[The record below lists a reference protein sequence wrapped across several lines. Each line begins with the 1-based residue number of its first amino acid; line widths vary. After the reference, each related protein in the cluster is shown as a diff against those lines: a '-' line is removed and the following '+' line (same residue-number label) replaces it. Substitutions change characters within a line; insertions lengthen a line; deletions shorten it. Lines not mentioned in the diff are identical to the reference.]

1 MQILPKKKQQKI
13 VENLI
18 QIDRDL
24 QQINIDRNESSVRH
38 LIDYRRQLL
47 ANLKSLQPDNETPES
62 SPGWLKYTP
71 TIFSTELVQKWRSRV
86 TLLKSDKQSFKNPDF
101 CNQILDN
108 ILPEVWNFDSD
119 VIVVSAPPSSTIVLK
134 AIDRKQRHI
143 VIFDHHQSI
152 DENTFACHTTANV
165 VICTTIKDVEIAFA
179 KLQTPADQV
188 ITLPCSLDPLFNAE
202 TKDHLAEAIREGKKN
217 RIANT
222 NTADKF
228 GLSWSKTYFKM
239 PLF

>member
-1 MQILPKKKQQKI
+1 MDSREEEGDLPPLVIDITNIKPFSLVADGMRFAKKIWMHVQEASKMQILPQQKQQKI

-24 QQINIDRNESSVRH
+24 QQINIDRNENSVRQ
-38 LIDYRRQLL
+38 LIDHRRQLL
-47 ANLKSLQPDNETPES
+47 ANLRSLQPDNETPES

-71 TIFSTELVQKWRSRV
+71 TIFSTELMQKWRSRV
-86 TLLKSDKQSFKNPDF
+86 TLLKSEKQSFEDPDF

-108 ILPEVWNFDSD
+108 ILPEAWNFDSD
-119 VIVVSAPPSSTIVLK
+119 VIVVSAPPSSTIALK

-143 VIFDHHQSI
+143 VIFDHHKSI
-152 DENTFACHTTANV
+152 DEDTFACHKTANV

-188 ITLPCSLDPLFNAE
+188 ITAL
-202 TKDHLAEAIREGKKN
+202 LA
-217 RIANT
+217 
-222 NTADKF
+222 
-228 GLSWSKTYFKM
+228 
-239 PLF
+239 